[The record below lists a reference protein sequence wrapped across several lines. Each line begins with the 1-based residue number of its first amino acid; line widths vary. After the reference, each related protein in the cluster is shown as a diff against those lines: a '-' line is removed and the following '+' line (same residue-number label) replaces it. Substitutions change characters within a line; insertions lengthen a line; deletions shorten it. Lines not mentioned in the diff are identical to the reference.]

1 MEELKDIKGFVE
13 VPDSSFLYFMLTL
26 GGLMALLI
34 GLVLLYL
41 WFRKPKRRARRLS
54 AKELAKRALKSI
66 DFNDTKESVYL
77 FSENIQI
84 VEPENQELDDFLKQ
98 LEIYKFK
105 REVPT
110 LAEEDKS
117 KMQRYIKEL
126 THE

>member
-26 GGLMALLI
+26 GGLMALLV

-54 AKELAKRALKSI
+54 AEELAKRALKSI

-84 VEPENQELDDFLKQ
+84 VEPENQELDDFLNQ

-105 REVPT
+105 REVPP
-110 LAEEDKS
+110 LAEEDKLR
-117 KMQRYIKEL
+117 MQRYIKEL

>member
-26 GGLMALLI
+26 GGLMALLV

-54 AKELAKRALKSI
+54 AKALAKRALKSI

-84 VEPENQELDDFLKQ
+84 VEPENQELEKFLNQ

-117 KMQRYIKEL
+117 KMKRYIKEL

>member
-26 GGLMALLI
+26 GGLMALLV

-54 AKELAKRALKSI
+54 AEELAKRALKSI

-84 VEPENQELDDFLKQ
+84 VEPENQELDDFLNQ

-110 LAEEDKS
+110 LVEEDKS